1 MVAVRATLGGLPSAL
16 PQGAR
21 YLIVD
26 RHSII
31 LAYPELRKLHERSA
45 FAARQELT
53 MRLRHYQDWTGPEYV
68 SSSFSMGRH
77 EGQRDP
83 GPASSRESLN
93 RQGELNWET
102 CESEKRIPPHCA
114 NG

>member
-1 MVAVRATLGGLPSAL
+1 MLCVTCSNCLEFKRGLVGGLREVLRARRSFRMVAVRLTLGGLPSAL

-53 MRLRHYQDWTGPEYV
+53 MRLRHYQDWTGV
-68 SSSFSMGRH
+68 CVVIVFDG
-77 EGQRDP
+77 
-83 GPASSRESLN
+83 
-93 RQGELNWET
+93 
-102 CESEKRIPPHCA
+102 K
-114 NG
+114 

>member
-1 MVAVRATLGGLPSAL
+1 MVAMRATLGGLPSAL

-45 FAARQELT
+45 FAAR
-53 MRLRHYQDWTGPEYV
+53 
-68 SSSFSMGRH
+68 
-77 EGQRDP
+77 
-83 GPASSRESLN
+83 
-93 RQGELNWET
+93 
-102 CESEKRIPPHCA
+102 
-114 NG
+114 